1 MVQLRSGPSRSVFA
15 GRIKPLSKD
24 DLPAIGISRLRATG
38 AVTPAMAALS
48 VNMGD
53 GLERKVKLAHTQFP
67 NGGGWSFF
75 VCPQC
80 GHRTRTLR
88 LTEDGRLV
96 CRRCDGLLYRC
107 QHNDKQTRIAH
118 LRALLYGGPARHKP
132 RAVTMDRRRSLEAA
146 LRRLLIRERL
156 ERLERVQA
164 AKKAISRLP
173 PAITRLL
180 S

>member
-1 MVQLRSGPSRSVFA
+1 MS
-15 GRIKPLSKD
+15 
-24 DLPAIGISRLRATG
+24 AIA
-38 AVTPAMAALS
+38 

-53 GLERKVKLAHTQFP
+53 GLERRVKLAHTRFP
-67 NGGGWSFF
+67 NGGGWSYF

-88 LTEDGRLV
+88 LTDQGNLV

-107 QHNDKQTRIAH
+107 QHHDKESRVAH

-132 RAVTMDRRRSLEAA
+132 RAVPIDRRRSAEAA

-156 ERLERVQA
+156 ERMDRIA
-164 AKKAISRLP
+164 AARKALSRKSGLFRE
-173 PAITRLL
+173 T
-180 S
+180 

>member
-1 MVQLRSGPSRSVFA
+1 MQLRSGPSRHVPA
-15 GRIKPLSKD
+15 RPLSKD

-38 AVTPAMAALS
+38 VVTPSMSAIS

-67 NGGGWSFF
+67 NGGGWSLF

-88 LTEDGRLV
+88 LTENGRLV

-107 QHNDKQTRIAH
+107 QHHDKETRIAH
-118 LRALLYGGPARHKP
+118 LRALLYGAPARHKP
-132 RAVTMDRRRSLEAA
+132 RAWTMDRRRSLEGA
-146 LRRLLIRERL
+146 LRRLIIRQRQECMD
-156 ERLERVQA
+156 RVA
-164 AKKAISRLP
+164 AARKRMAHPLMKSDEH
-173 PAITRLL
+173 
-180 S
+180 

>member
-1 MVQLRSGPSRSVFA
+1 MS
-15 GRIKPLSKD
+15 
-24 DLPAIGISRLRATG
+24 AIA
-38 AVTPAMAALS
+38 

-53 GLERKVKLAHTQFP
+53 GVERTVKLAHTRFP

-107 QHNDKQTRIAH
+107 QHHDKATRIAH

-132 RAVTMDRRRSLEAA
+132 RAVSMDRRRSLESA
-146 LRRLLIRERL
+146 LRRLLIRERQ
-156 ERLERVQA
+156 ERLERINA
-164 AKKAISRLP
+164 ARSRLSRLP
-173 PAITRLL
+173 AHD
-180 S
+180 

>member
-1 MVQLRSGPSRSVFA
+1 VQLRSGPSRHVPA
-15 GRIKPLSKD
+15 RKLSKD

-38 AVTPAMAALS
+38 VVTPSMSAIAI
-48 VNMGD
+48 NMGD
-53 GLERKVKLAHTQFP
+53 GLERPVKLAHTRFP

-107 QHNDKQTRIAH
+107 QHHDKETRIAH

-132 RAVTMDRRRSLEAA
+132 RAWTMDRRRSLEAA
-146 LRRLLIRERL
+146 LRRLLIRQRQECMD
-156 ERLERVQA
+156 RVA
-164 AKKAISRLP
+164 AARKRVTRLP
-173 PAITRLL
+173 T
-180 S
+180 